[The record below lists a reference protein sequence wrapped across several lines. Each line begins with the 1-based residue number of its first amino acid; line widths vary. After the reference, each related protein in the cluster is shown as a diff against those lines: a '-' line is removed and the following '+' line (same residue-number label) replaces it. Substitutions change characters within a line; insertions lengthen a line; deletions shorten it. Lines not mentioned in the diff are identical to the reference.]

1 MIDRFFDA
9 MDLNNTDIYI
19 EWETP
24 KSKNG
29 GGVKSVSETYLK
41 MIDDENYPGKL
52 IFGWAISD
60 AITKDS
66 GTLKFAVRF
75 VQWDDED
82 KIVYSFN
89 TLTAQATIHPNLG
102 LDLENDNYDVDNC
115 NDRLLERI
123 EPSVVV
129 GGAQAAVPYFLQDVV
144 MLDEGYDIIPNHTDG
159 TYSLSVVATADDTG
173 AVSYVW
179 KRSEIGKD
187 AWVEVPGSTAV
198 DFVELTRKEYEDFE
212 WRLPENRIY
221 HIERSDETAYLL
233 PKGYYDLSDASTRA
247 WFKTN
252 LNVDMDAGEIPHL
265 FEKRSV
271 LVVEKYGQYKAEA
284 RNRIFNS
291 LTKAS
296 SKVATFKT
304 PDPIVFDNK
313 NQTAD
318 KHIVGKESAA
328 LAPVIVEA
336 VGDLA
341 YQWYKADETN
351 ILSQKVT
358 FTGLPEGSKIS
369 YGEESAIIMCP
380 KDAEYVSQN
389 VGVGG
394 NKDCYY
400 IGMNL
405 FAPEGAVSFREG
417 ECGLNPA
424 DKMPEFEPM
433 VNLADAPHGTDSLG
447 RTYRS
452 RWIPVAKFN
461 PDTGLWSYYA
471 KNKGAG
477 EFIGWK
483 YKIAWFDA
491 NGVEIERNFMNIKL
505 ANENNYEELNAYE
518 PATGIDANNSV
529 YTATE
534 PGLYKMEVTRIRNR
548 AEVKENSIEYRV
560 TNAPEV
566 PEFVS
571 GTYDALEIISVD
583 DLLAGTKTLSVEWK
597 DNIKSDEFYVAWY
610 LYRGDKKMDD
620 LNVVT
625 YKVSNK
631 FKSEFNPADIAH
643 APVFAATGEDIEG
656 YYYAVVKNKLNG
668 VESAYNEKPE
678 QNKMFSVTGS

>member
-1 MIDRFFDA
+1 

-187 AWVEVPGSTAV
+187 AWVEIPGSTAV

-233 PKGYYDLSDASTRA
+233 PKGYYNLNDAATKA

-252 LNVDMDAGEIPHL
+252 HNVDIDAGEIPHL

-291 LTKAS
+291 LTKANS
-296 SKVATFKT
+296 NVATFKT
-304 PDPIVFDNK
+304 PDPVVLDNS

-318 KHIVGKESAA
+318 KHIIGTESAV
-328 LAPVIVEA
+328 LTPVVVEA
-336 VGDLA
+336 VGDLT
-341 YQWYKADETN
+341 YQWYKADEMN
-351 ILSQKVT
+351 ILNQKVL
-358 FTGLPEGSKIS
+358 FDHLPNETTVD
-369 YGEESAIIMCP
+369 YGEENVIIMCN
-380 KDAEYVSQN
+380 ENTEFTQQN
-389 VGVGG
+389 VGPGG
-394 NKDCYY
+394 NKNNFY
-400 IGMNL
+400 IAMKL
-405 FAPEGAVSFREG
+405 YAPKNAVSYAQSEVGLGSEPTLG
-417 ECGLNPA
+417 EITRIDAVA
-424 DKMPEFEPM
+424 DEYG
-433 VNLADAPHGTDSLG
+433 VDAEG
-447 RTYRS
+447 RTYRL
-452 RWIPVAKFN
+452 RWIPIAYY
-461 PDTGLWSYYA
+461 DTSANLWVYYG
-471 KNKGAG
+471 KNATKL
-477 EFIGWK
+477 IGWT
-483 YKIAWFDA
+483 YEIAWYDEH
-491 NGVEIERNFMNIKL
+491 NNEIERTLMNIEL
-505 ANENNYEELNAYE
+505 ANENTYSELTTFE
-518 PATGIDANNSV
+518 PIGIERT

-534 PGLYKMEVTRIRNR
+534 PGIYKLEVTRIRNK
-548 AEVKENSIEYRV
+548 AKVKGESIEYRV

-571 GTYDALEIISVD
+571 GTYDALEIISVN
-583 DLLAGTKTLSVEWK
+583 DLLDGTKTLSVEWK
-597 DNIKSDEFYVAWY
+597 DNIKSDQFYVAWY
-610 LYRGDKKMDD
+610 LYRGDKKMED
-620 LNVVT
+620 LNIVT
-625 YKVSNK
+625 YKVSNT
-631 FKSEFNPADIAH
+631 FKSEFNPADVAH
-643 APVFAATGEDIEG
+643 VPVFTAAGEDIEG

-678 QNKMFSVTGS
+678 QNKMFSVSGS